1 MSRGQPPAQYLVLP
15 PLMVDCSVLSSAIF
29 EDESRDVALD
39 RRKGKTLHAPIS
51 PACPE

>member
-1 MSRGQPPAQYLVLP
+1 MSRRQPPAQYLVRP
-15 PLMVDCSVLSSAIF
+15 PLVVDYGVLSSAIF